1 MKYEEESSDLKL
13 EIGKLLADVEDCQ
26 EKLKTCEGEKAD
38 LVTSKLSLENEIK
51 VERYLFYLQLSLL
64 NCILISCLRKLWSLV
79 MHLKHFSKP

>member
-51 VERYLFYLQLSLL
+51 VE
-64 NCILISCLRKLWSLV
+64 
-79 MHLKHFSKP
+79 